1 MASFYTTVSRIGQLA
16 GGLDVAQKTKE
27 KELAAKNEQIRQF
40 NLGLAKDYDI
50 AKMKES
56 GLDTRNLRSNL
67 ATITSAK
74 IKASNKGDLGLSNLG
89 NVNKLI
95 TDSII
100 GSGMLNKDYYDSEGN
115 IKPEYLGSLSGLQNI
130 IRDRILESGSNDIS
144 TITGIINDTF
154 QQLGP
159 TIAEDG
165 GALGFNETVTN
176 QITGL
181 KQKYL
186 ESTDKPAFIQNLRQR
201 LMQKYK
207 STALVNRIISMIM
220 SGN

>member
-27 KELAAKNEQIRQF
+27 KEVAAKNEAIRQF

-50 AKMKES
+50 ANMKES
-56 GLDTRNLRSNL
+56 GLDTRNLRTNL

-74 IKASNKGDLGLSNLG
+74 IKADNKGNLGLTNLG
-89 NVNKLI
+89 NINKLI
-95 TDSII
+95 QDSIV
-100 GSGMLNKDYYDSEGN
+100 GSGMLGQEYYDDSGN
-115 IKPEYLGSLSGLQNI
+115 IKSEYLGSLSGLQNI
-130 IRDRILESGSNDIS
+130 IRDRIIQSGSNDIG
-144 TITGIINDTF
+144 TITNIINNTF

-181 KQKYL
+181 KQKYQ
-186 ESTDKPAFIQNLRQR
+186 ESTDKTTFIQNLRQR
-201 LMQKYK
+201 LMQDYK

>member
-27 KELAAKNEQIRQF
+27 KEIATKNEAIRQF

-56 GLDTRNLRSNL
+56 GLDTRNLRTNL

-74 IKASNKGDLGLSNLG
+74 IKADNKGNLGLTNLG
-89 NVNKLI
+89 NINKLI
-95 TDSII
+95 QDSIV
-100 GSGMLNKDYYDSEGN
+100 GSGMLGQEYYDDSGN

-130 IRDRILESGSNDIS
+130 IRDRVIQSGSNDIG
-144 TITGIINDTF
+144 TITGIINNTF

-181 KQKYL
+181 KQKYQ
-186 ESTDKPAFIQNLRQR
+186 ESTDRTTFIQNLRQR
-201 LMQKYK
+201 LMQDYK

>member
-16 GGLDVAQKTKE
+16 GGLDVAQKTRE
-27 KELAAKNEQIRQF
+27 KEVAAKNEAIRQF

-56 GLDTRNLRSNL
+56 GLDTRNLRTNL

-74 IKASNKGDLGLSNLG
+74 IKADNKGNLGLTNLG
-89 NVNKLI
+89 NINKLI
-95 TDSII
+95 QDSIV
-100 GSGMLNKDYYDSEGN
+100 GSGMLGQEYYDDSGN
-115 IKPEYLGSLSGLQNI
+115 IKSEYLGSLSGLQNI
-130 IRDRILESGSNDIS
+130 IRDRIIQSGSNDIG
-144 TITGIINDTF
+144 TITNIINNTF

-181 KQKYL
+181 KQKYQ
-186 ESTDKPAFIQNLRQR
+186 ESTDKTTFIQNLRQR
-201 LMQKYK
+201 LMQDYK